1 MKNYYTRLAR
11 LALEEYLNSNKIINV
26 PDDCPKELKEK
37 RAGVFVSYH
46 KQDELRGCI
55 GTYLPTKNNLAEEI
69 ISNAVAASRDPR
81 FLPITKDELDD
92 LSVKVDILSAPQKT
106 TIENL
111 DPKRY
116 GVIAKAK
123 DGRTGLLLSDLEGV
137 ETIERQIEICRQKAG
152 ISPDEPV
159 ELYRFTIERYEE

>member
-26 PDDCPKELKEK
+26 PDDCPKELLEK
-37 RAGVFVSYH
+37 RAGVFVNYH

-55 GTYLPTKNNLAEEI
+55 GTYSPTKDNLAEKI
-69 ISNAVAASRDPR
+69 ISNSIAASHDPR
-81 FLPITKDELDD
+81 FLPIAKDELDD
-92 LSVKVDILSAPQKT
+92 LSVKIDILSAPQKT

-111 DPKRY
+111 DPKRC

-123 DGRTGLLLSDLEGV
+123 DGRTGLLLPDLEGV
-137 ETIERQIEICRQKAG
+137 KT
-152 ISPDEPV
+152 V
-159 ELYRFTIERYEE
+159 